1 MTGEEIVLDNVV
13 GGEIIKIKHSLMK
26 VVCEHFWFKGRGWG
40 RILLKLFHLSTYLF
54 CQYAVNAKRR
64 LGTVRILRPNSK
76 V

>member
-26 VVCEHFWFKGRGWG
+26 VVCEHTLVQRGRG
-40 RILLKLFHLSTYLF
+40 RISLKLFHSSTYLF

-64 LGTVRILRPNSK
+64 LGTVRILRPSSK